1 MLERRNQP
9 YMRARFAELRAD
21 LLVRLEHV
29 YDGDDPPHL
38 GALADQMT
46 RLRIRQELRDA
57 E

>member
-9 YMRARFAELRAD
+9 YMRARFEELRAD
-21 LLVRLEHV
+21 LLVRLAHV
-29 YDGDDPPHL
+29 YQGDDSPHL
-38 GALADQMT
+38 GELADQMT

>member
-9 YMRARFAELRAD
+9 YMRERFEELRAD
-21 LLVRLEHV
+21 LLLRLEHA
-29 YDGDDPPHL
+29 YAGHDPPHL